1 MDSHLNE
8 QASTPSAD
16 AQAEP
21 VAVASGPSPL
31 PSAIAV
37 PSLPPSQPPTQI
49 KFTLRGR
56 TPALQTPSP
65 ASTPSAAP
73 AQDDSATPA
82 QPEHL
87 VANGAD
93 NGVSPAQ
100 DGPAPTNSGSS
111 VVIEDSGTAGARL
124 SHDGP
129 AAALNGEGANGGG
142 PGLAAMQ
149 DTPKPDAKGLP
160 GSGFSFDAPTGPTKV
175 TPGSSSTLELS
186 PAPDSASQADIATDP
201 VAADPVS
208 SRTASEAPSRVG
220 SPTPREATPALSE
233 AASETASVDTSLATA
248 PELSADSA
256 PPAEKTLAHP
266 LSAYQ
271 FSNTALVPI
280 ASTSTNPFHFV
291 HLPPRVLED
300 SWFRTRLPDDA
311 EAYVEIDREAG
322 YHASPAELEASR
334 ARQAERQ
341 AKIQAKLAKLKGKGK
356 ETLSGR
362 GSSKSRDS
370 GRAGSADGVVP
381 RRGRVPKSSLQQQ
394 YQAQPEIISP
404 PKPIVK
410 HTRFNRSLAMA
421 LIPDDLQ
428 TATPAHLAPH
438 PAFIDLLALP
448 AYYTTDDAPPP
459 TVPLPAPAQAFTP
472 SPAIPQASQDDNYS
486 SPDPSLHV
494 SENGGSW
501 ESNGAKR
508 ARPVE
513 DDGSSVEP
521 SAPAGSPVEWVVQS
535 TTCLSKKIDGQVRCF
550 QCIARSIGHGCCFL
564 GIRSFGVDEQGKIV
578 TPPVFRSTTLAD
590 DVPVFKNTWTS
601 ALTEQLSQLLRTW
614 LAPHLLGVIEREL
627 AHASHP
633 DTIRVRLDLA
643 VHSLCDTC
651 LTSNLGSEWM
661 CTTCGRMACRI
672 CHAALVDIE
681 KKEDAGEPSMMATV
695 ESQRR
700 KKCIAKKRGEK
711 AVAGEGHRSDQ
722 FVAMTRLDKVEL
734 EQLWK
739 RLKDWRDTHA
749 IIPSDPAAKDYLSSR
764 YQFKS
769 TLARYDENTHPVYT
783 VPAHELNEPVFL
795 ELWRHGEPIL
805 VTQVPLGDLVKWTP
819 RHFASTYGDIDIQML
834 NNKGTEFLPSTVGY
848 FFGQFQEGDFKRE
861 DEHASSF
868 RTKDF
873 PNNKHFENEFRELK
887 EEFYR
892 VLPLPNITRPDGV
905 LNVLA
910 HTPTN
915 ALQPDLG
922 PRATCSWSADA
933 LTGTTQ
939 LRTEVTDVASLMY
952 WSAKELDTGGNK
964 RIRWDIFRSE
974 DADKLRDF
982 CWEILSKKLPKG
994 MTAARFRESHDDPL
1008 LSPCLYLDQR
1018 QRELLWEKKGVKSYP
1033 LYQYPGDLVLV
1044 PAGCPYQ
1051 TASWC
1056 DHLNLTTS
1064 FLSGARIGEALKT
1077 NEACQYETK
1086 ERTLWRQDN
1095 KTCEASDKT
1104 EEPAA
1109 AAAAPAAPTV
1119 ST

>member
-16 AQAEP
+16 ARAEL
-21 VAVASGPSPL
+21 AVAAGASPL

-37 PSLPPSQPPTQI
+37 PTLHPSQPPTQI

-73 AQDDSATPA
+73 AHDDSATPA
-82 QPEHL
+82 QPERL

-93 NGVSPAQ
+93 NGVDLVQ
-100 DGPAPTNSGSS
+100 DGPAPTISS
-111 VVIEDSGTAGARL
+111 SSAVMVDNGTAGARL
-124 SHDGP
+124 GHDGP
-129 AAALNGEGANGGG
+129 APALNGDGANGGG
-142 PGLAAMQ
+142 PGLATLQ
-149 DTPKPDAKGLP
+149 DTPEPDAKDLP
-160 GSGFSFDAPTGPTKV
+160 GSGSNSDAPTGPTPV
-175 TPGSSSTLELS
+175 APSSSSALEPS
-186 PAPDSASQADIATDP
+186 PAPDSACQADVATDP
-201 VAADPVS
+201 VAPESVS
-208 SRTASEAPSRVG
+208 SKTASAAPSRVG

-311 EAYVEIDREAG
+311 EAYVELDREAG

-334 ARQAERQ
+334 VRQAEKQ

-356 ETLSGR
+356 ETPSGR
-362 GSSKSRDS
+362 GSTKSRDS
-370 GRAGSADGVVP
+370 GRAGSVDGVAP

-394 YQAQPEIISP
+394 YQAQPEPSP
-404 PKPIVK
+404 PKPIVT
-410 HTRFNRSLAMA
+410 HTRFNRALAIA

-448 AYYTTDDAPPP
+448 DYYTTDDAPPP
-459 TVPLPAPAQAFTP
+459 TVPPHAEAQAFTP
-472 SPAIPQASQDDNYS
+472 SPAIPQASQDDDYAS
-486 SPDPSLHV
+486 SDPSLHV
-494 SENGGSW
+494 QENGGSW
-501 ESNGAKR
+501 ESNG
-508 ARPVE
+508 
-513 DDGSSVEP
+513 SSVEP
-521 SAPAGSPVEWVVQS
+521 SVQAGAPVEWVVQS

-564 GIRSFGVDEQGKIV
+564 GIRSFGVDEQGRIV

-590 DVPVFKNTWTS
+590 DVPVFKDTWTS
-601 ALTEQLSQLLRTW
+601 ALTDQLSQLLRTW

-633 DTIRVRLDLA
+633 ETIRVRLDLA

-681 KKEDAGEPSMMATV
+681 KKEDAGEPSTMATV

-734 EQLWK
+734 KQLWR

-749 IIPSDPAAKDYLSSR
+749 IVPSDPAAKGYLSSR

-769 TLARYDENTHPVYT
+769 SLARYDENTHPVYT
-783 VPAHELNEPVFL
+783 IPSYELNEPVFL

-805 VTQVPLGDLVKWTP
+805 VSRVPLGELVKWTP
-819 RHFASTYGDIDIQML
+819 RHFASTYGDMDIQML

-873 PNNKHFENEFRELK
+873 PNNKHFDNEFRELK

-905 LNVLA
+905 LNILA

-952 WSAKELDTGGNK
+952 WSAKEPDTGGYK

-1008 LSPCLYLDQR
+1008 LSPCLYLNQR
-1018 QRELLWEKKGVKSYP
+1018 QRERLWETKGVKSYP

-1051 TASWC
+1051 IASWC

-1064 FLSGARIGEALKT
+1064 FLSGARIDEALKV

-1095 KTCEASDKT
+1095 VQLENQLLWCWATSDKT

-1109 AAAAPAAPTV
+1109 VATPAAPAA